1 MPLRDHF
8 HPPLKN
14 QRHWE
19 SFHHLWAGMI
29 VQQLMRRLS
38 THYYAEPRVHLGVN
52 VEVDVATFEEEST
65 ASAAAETGNGI
76 ATAVWAPPRPP
87 LTFAVDL
94 PAEDVYEV
102 RVYDEER
109 GSRLVA
115 AIELV
120 SPSNKDRPNNRQAFA
135 IKCAA
140 YLQQQ
145 VSLVLV
151 DVVTDRHSNLHQ
163 ELLRLLRLTEPAP
176 WPEEVHLYAAAYR
189 STKENGAWRLDAWP
203 QPLALD
209 AVLPTMPLWLASDLA
224 VPLELELTYEET
236 CQVLRIR

>member
-8 HPPLKN
+8 HPPLN
-14 QRHWE
+14 TQRHWE
-19 SFHHLWAGMI
+19 SFHHLWASVI
-29 VQQLMRRLS
+29 VQHLMRRLS
-38 THYYAEPRVHLGVN
+38 LHYFAEPRVHLGAN
-52 VEVDVATFEEEST
+52 VEVDVATFEQEST
-65 ASAAAETGNGI
+65 SSAAGETGNGI

-87 LTFAVDL
+87 LTFAIDL

-102 RVYDEER
+102 RVYDESR
-109 GSRLVA
+109 GTRLVA

-120 SPSNKDRPNNRQAFA
+120 SPSNKDRPEHRQAFA
-135 IKCAA
+135 IKCVA

-145 VSLVLV
+145 VSLVVV
-151 DVVTDRHSNLHQ
+151 DVVTDRHSNLHR
-163 ELLRLLRLTEPAP
+163 ELLHLLQLTESPL

-189 STKENGAWRLDAWP
+189 TTKEKDAWRMDVWP
-203 QPLALD
+203 EQLALG
-209 AVLPTMPLWLASDLA
+209 AALPTMPLWLASDLA